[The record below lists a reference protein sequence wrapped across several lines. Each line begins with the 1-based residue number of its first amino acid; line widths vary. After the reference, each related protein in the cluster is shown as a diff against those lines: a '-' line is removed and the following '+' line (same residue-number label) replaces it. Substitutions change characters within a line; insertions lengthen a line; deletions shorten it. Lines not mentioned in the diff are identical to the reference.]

1 MVTQLEIL
9 IDAQPGWG
17 AINRKTKGRGH
28 TLSDQYIAF
37 REATAYAVLQAQ
49 AKAEAAGEPFDLP
62 LPWHRISVQLLCYW
76 PTVYRTGKRAGI
88 PRGDIDA
95 PVKGTLDALEKAGV
109 FPDDAQVSGLMV
121 LKFHDPVQPRVLAIL
136 EELKG
141 RR

>member
-1 MVTQLEIL
+1 MVSQLEIL

-28 TLSDQYIAF
+28 TLSDQYLAY
-37 REATAYAVLQAQ
+37 RDAVAYAVTR
-49 AKAEAAGEPFDLP
+49 AEAAAKAAGTPLTLP
-62 LPWHRISVQLLCYW
+62 LPWHRISIQLMCYW
-76 PTVYRTGKRAGI
+76 PTVYRTGERAGI

-109 FPDDAQVSGLMV
+109 FLDDAQVSGLMV

-136 EELKG
+136 EELRG